1 MTYICYRGIEV
12 SARMQYALL
21 GIEVVDARSASRSFA
36 LVKVY
41 TGGAPAG
48 HSSRPVVALAVRAQR

>member
-21 GIEVVDARSASRSFA
+21 GIELVILVAFSVMA
-36 LVKVY
+36 LLRVY
-41 TGGAPAG
+41 TGNAPEGYAD
-48 HSSRPVVALAVRAQR
+48 ARACRGCGPPG